1 MENTG
6 GRMRKGA
13 TIEEEKDHKKEG
25 EIKKFI
31 INLRITELDA
41 NKAGIVKKRET
52 YDLIN
57 ACLDKLDIDEFFEYI
72 VSYVKSQRK

>member
-1 MENTG
+1 M
-6 GRMRKGA
+6 
-13 TIEEEKDHKKEG
+13 
-25 EIKKFI
+25 KKFI

-41 NKAGIVKKRET
+41 NKAGIVRKRET

-72 VSYVKSQRK
+72 VSYVKAQRK